1 MGWMRRSAP
10 PESGLPFA
18 VRVRVFLTSSFESAR
33 LSSDEADDFP
43 STGFSVLPQFPQ
55 LRRLTLMPGP
65 VFKRGPLAHT
75 LAVCRS
81 LTHLCLDCSG
91 IPRPLADPDVGTL
104 LHACAHLRSLELVNV
119 DMAASEHMECLA
131 QVAPTLELLTIGRN
145 CAFHLLKAPLRLPEL
160 MPQLRALHVHV
171 DTLNRSSFKRVER
184 QRYDAAM
191 TTHFLLEPLQ
201 PPSALWPSLREL
213 VCRSLPT
220 RDAAWRPQLHDP
232 NCDEL

>member
-1 MGWMRRSAP
+1 
-10 PESGLPFA
+10 
-18 VRVRVFLTSSFESAR
+18 LT
-33 LSSDEADDFP
+33 
-43 STGFSVLPQFPQ
+43 
-55 LRRLTLMPGP
+55 PGP

-75 LAVCRS
+75 LAACPS

-91 IPRPLADPDVGTL
+91 IPRPLSDPDVGAL
-104 LHACAHLRSLELVNV
+104 LRACTHLRSLEFVHV

-131 QVAPTLELLTIGRN
+131 QVATTLELLTIGRN
-145 CAFHLLKAPLRLPEL
+145 CAFHLIKAPLRLPEL
-160 MPQLRALHVHV
+160 MPQLRALHVHT

-184 QRYDAAM
+184 QRHDAA
-191 TTHFLLEPLQ
+191 TAIHFLLEPLQ

-220 RDAAWRPQLHDP
+220 RDAAWRPELHDP